1 VAASAILFGK
11 STAEDL
17 KQLPEKVFLEVF
29 DGVPSAEVSK
39 ARFDEGLDMIAALA
53 AETGFFA
60 SNGEARRELKQQSIS
75 VNKSKV
81 GEDYRL
87 SSEDLIASKY
97 VLLQKGK
104 KNYYLLKVV

>member
-1 VAASAILFGK
+1 
-11 STAEDL
+11 
-17 KQLPEKVFLEVF
+17 
-29 DGVPSAEVSK
+29 
-39 ARFDEGLDMIAALA
+39 
-53 AETGFFA
+53 
-60 SNGEARRELKQQSIS
+60 